1 MYIYIYMDHINNVFY
16 IIYHDI
22 SIYYIYIANQNFTAS
37 HIIYIIYALYMYI
50 YIYTYSSLIMFIYV
64 GEKE

>member
-1 MYIYIYMDHINNVFY
+1 MDHINNVFY

-50 YIYTYSSLIMFIYV
+50 YIYIYTHIHL
-64 GEKE
+64 